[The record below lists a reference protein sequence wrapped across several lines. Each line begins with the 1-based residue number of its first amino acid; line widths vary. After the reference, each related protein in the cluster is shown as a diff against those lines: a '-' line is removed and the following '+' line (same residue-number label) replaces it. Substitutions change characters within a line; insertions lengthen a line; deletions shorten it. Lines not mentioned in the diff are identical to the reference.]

1 MIAARLIDV
10 APPLSA
16 RLVGADVA
24 FRGVGTDSRTLAPGM
39 LFVALR
45 GEHHDGHDHVAAAA
59 ARGAA
64 AVLVE
69 RELETALP
77 QLVVLDTQLALG
89 ELARWQRGHLAA
101 TVIALTGSNGKT
113 TVKSLAATILARV
126 GSTHVTEGNLNN
138 EIGLPLTV
146 LRAPLAAR
154 FLVLE
159 MGAGKPGDIAYLV
172 RIGQPHVALVNNV
185 APAHLERL
193 LSTDGVAEAKGA
205 IYDGLPP
212 GGTAVVNA
220 DDAYAGRFVR
230 RIGARR
236 VLRFGIEQPAE
247 VSARAIELGEGARF
261 TLVTPVGEAAVALPL
276 AGRHNVCNALAAAAL
291 ALAAGAPLADVAAGL
306 GAAHAVGGRLSRL
319 PVPGAG
325 VVIDDSYNANPGS
338 VRAAIDT
345 LALERGERW
354 LALGNMAELGAE
366 AARLHAEVGAHAR
379 AAGIERLYTVGAL
392 AREAALAFGG
402 TARAFDTQ
410 DAAIEALRRDFRAGV
425 TLLVKGSR
433 SSAMERVVAALA
445 GHAAGGHSHAA

>member
-1 MIAARLIDV
+1 
-10 APPLSA
+10 
-16 RLVGADVA
+16 VA

>member
-16 RLVGADVA
+16 RMVGADVA
-24 FRGVGTDSRTLAPGM
+24 FRGVGTDSRTLGPGM

>member
-1 MIAARLIDV
+1 MIAARLIDI
-10 APPLSA
+10 APPLAA
-16 RLVGADVA
+16 RLVGADA
-24 FRGVGTDSRTLAPGM
+24 GFQGVGTDTRTLAPGM

-45 GEHHDGHDHVAAAA
+45 GEQHDGHDHVAAAA
-59 ARGAA
+59 ERGAA
-64 AVLVE
+64 AVVVE
-69 RELETALP
+69 RELDTPLP
-77 QLVVLDTQLALG
+77 QLVVLDAQLALG
-89 ELARWQRGHLAA
+89 ELARWQRAHLAA
-101 TVIALTGSNGKT
+101 TVVALTGSNGKT
-113 TVKSLAATILARV
+113 TVKSLAAAILARV

-146 LRAPLAAR
+146 LRAPADAR

-193 LSTDGVAEAKGA
+193 GSLDGVAEAKGA

-220 DDAYAGRFVR
+220 DDAYAERFVR

-236 VLRFGIEQPAE
+236 VLRFGLERPAD
-247 VSARAIELGEGARF
+247 VAARAVQLGAGVQF
-261 TLVTPVGEAAVALPL
+261 TLVTPAGEAEVALPL
-276 AGRHNVCNALAAAAL
+276 AGRHNVRNALAAAAL
-291 ALAAGAPLADVAAGL
+291 AFAAGAPLADIAAGL
-306 GAAHAVGGRLSRL
+306 RAARGVGGRLTRRE
-319 PVPGAG
+319 VAGAG

-338 VRAAIDT
+338 VHAAIDT

-354 LALGNMAELGAE
+354 LVLGNMAELGTE

-392 AREAALAFGG
+392 AREAARAFG
-402 TARAFDTQ
+402 AEAQAFDAQ
-410 DAAIEALRRDFRAGV
+410 EPAIAALRRDFRAGV
-425 TLLVKGSR
+425 VALVKGSR
-433 SSAMERVVAALA
+433 SSAMERVVVALA
-445 GHAAGGHSHAA
+445 GAAAGGHSHAA